1 MPQVQPSKGK
11 KECSYLKI
19 EKKSRL
25 MVAMGEGVGW
35 MGRLGFVD
43 ANYDTEN
50 GEAIRSCCTAQGTL
64 SRLLG

>member
-1 MPQVQPSKGK
+1 
-11 KECSYLKI
+11 
-19 EKKSRL
+19 

-35 MGRLGFVD
+35 MGCLGFVD

-50 GEAIRSCCTAQGTL
+50 GEAMRSCCTAQGTL